1 MQHAR
6 VCNPTSLLERCGR
19 EERIADMSAPMARR
33 DGEDRMLQRNAIVMR
48 IMAIQ
53 SEELRCDTERCALE
67 IERLNAQSNFEDGKL
82 SREEEREKIASLQ
95 DRAVLLDQ
103 KHEAHQEEQKS
114 LYQAL
119 SEIDN
124 GRAEPSGPVT
134 N

>member
-1 MQHAR
+1 MAR
-6 VCNPTSLLERCGR
+6 RDG
-19 EERIADMSAPMARR
+19 DMVRR

-48 IMAIQ
+48 IMEIQ

-82 SREEEREKIASLQ
+82 SREEEREKIAALQ

-103 KHEAHQEEQKS
+103 RREAHQEEQES
-114 LYQAL
+114 LYRAL

-124 GRAEPSGPVT
+124 GPAKPSGRVT

>member
-1 MQHAR
+1 MAR
-6 VCNPTSLLERCGR
+6 RDG
-19 EERIADMSAPMARR
+19 DMVRR

-48 IMAIQ
+48 IMEIQ

-67 IERLNAQSNFEDGKL
+67 IERLNAQSNFEDGRL
-82 SREEEREKIASLQ
+82 SREEGCEKIAALQ
-95 DRAVLLDQ
+95 GRAVLLDQ